1 MSVDFLDEVAD
12 FLEGVGGDPQ
22 ASLIF
27 ARPGELAH
35 FIDPRT
41 VQTPAL
47 EILDDALV
55 DAANGTAPRLIFTMP
70 PQEGKTTRVSRTF
83 PLWLLRR
90 NPDLRIGI
98 VSYAQDLAV
107 MSGAQVKLDIEMNP
121 ELGLALR
128 KDSRRKDEW
137 KVDGHDGG
145 IIARGIGG
153 GLTGRPL
160 DVLIIDDPFKDRV
173 EAASATFR
181 ERAWSWWTQVGSA
194 RLGGVNTIV
203 IIIMTRWHEDDLVGR
218 LLAQD
223 EADGITS
230 WRRINVPAQADHNP
244 GSLDCK
250 CAGQTCLGYD
260 VLGRQPGEYMIS
272 ARGRDVSGW
281 EARKRDAGSFSWAAL
296 FQGHPSP
303 GEGGVFKRAW
313 WRWFDQPRWVRQS
326 DGTMYVPGQ
335 AHLEIHVD
343 CAFKDMESSDFVAV
357 AVYGR
362 TGPKLWLADLIND
375 HLDVIGTIDAVLQL
389 RARWPQCAVVVVED
403 KANGPAVISIMRR
416 KITGLIEFTPVD
428 SKLARAYAAAPFVEA
443 GDVELPRPEI
453 FPKIGEFLEQ
463 LSSFPL
469 GTHDDIV
476 DTFSQASHRMLL
488 EWSANP
494 FMRQLLAEQGG
505 EGIINEALG
514 MTTPEPPPMMQAL
527 NGAAPV
533 ICNPF
538 G

>member
-1 MSVDFLDEVAD
+1 MDELAD
-12 FLEGVGGDPQ
+12 FLEGVGSGQTDALVFPTPGAL
-22 ASLIF
+22 AS
-27 ARPGELAH
+27 

-47 EILDDALV
+47 DILDEALK
-55 DAANGTAPRLIFTMP
+55 DAANGVAPRLIFTMP

-107 MSGAQVKLDIEMNP
+107 ASAAMVKLDIEMHP
-121 ELGLALR
+121 ELGMALR

-137 KVDGHDGG
+137 KVEGHDGG

-153 GLTGRPL
+153 GLTGRPV
-160 DVLIIDDPFKDRV
+160 DVMIIDDPFKDRV
-173 EAASATFR
+173 EAASQTFR
-181 ERAWSWWTQVGSA
+181 DRAWSWWTQVGSA
-194 RLGGVNTIV
+194 RLGGTNTIV

-230 WRRINVPAQADHNP
+230 WRRINIPAQADHNP
-244 GSLDCK
+244 DSGKNCK
-250 CAGQTCLGYD
+250 CAGKTCLGFD
-260 VLGRQPGEYMIS
+260 ILGRKPGEYMIS
-272 ARGRDVSGW
+272 ARGRDRAGW
-281 EARKRDAGSFSWAAL
+281 ELRKRDAGSFSWAAL

-303 GEGGVFKRAW
+303 GEGGIFKRAW
-313 WRWFDQPRWVRQS
+313 WRWFDKPRAVQQS
-326 DGTMYVPGQ
+326 DGSMYVPGQ

-343 CAFKDMESSDFVAV
+343 CAFKDMESNDFVAV
-357 AVYGR
+357 ELWAR
-362 TGPKLWLADLIND
+362 TGPKLWLADLVND
-375 HLDVIGTIDAVLQL
+375 HLDVIGTIDAILTM
-389 RARWPQCAVVVVED
+389 RAKWPQCAITVIED

-416 KITGLIEFTPVD
+416 KITGLIEYTPTD

-443 GDVELPRPEI
+443 GDVELPRPEL
-453 FPKIGEFLEQ
+453 FPKVADFLEQ
-463 LSSFPL
+463 ASSFPL
-469 GTHDDIV
+469 GTHDDMV
-476 DTFSQASHRMLL
+476 DAFSQASHRMLL

-505 EGIINEALG
+505 EGIVNEALG
-514 MTTPEPPPMMQAL
+514 MTTPAEPPPMMQAL
-527 NGAAPV
+527 TSGTPAV
-533 ICNPF
+533 YNPF
-538 G
+538 R